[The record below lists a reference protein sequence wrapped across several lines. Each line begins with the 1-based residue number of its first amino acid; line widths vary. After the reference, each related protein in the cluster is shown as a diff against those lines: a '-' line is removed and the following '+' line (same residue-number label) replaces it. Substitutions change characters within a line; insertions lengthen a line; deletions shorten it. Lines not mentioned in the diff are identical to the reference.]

1 MKQGNS
7 YIVETY
13 DKQTNTIVHTMVV
26 ENGEYIQS
34 DYEDQMALLNSEPG
48 RYKRNIIPLQ
58 PDDIKYNSAPERS
71 KNNE

>member
-1 MKQGNS
+1 MKQGNN
-7 YIVETY
+7 YVVETY
-13 DKQTNTIVHTMVV
+13 DTRTNTIVHTMVV

-34 DYEDQMALLNSEPG
+34 DYDEQLALLNSEPG

-58 PDDIKYNSAPERS
+58 PDDIKSYSAPERL

>member
-1 MKQGNS
+1 MKQGNN

-13 DKQTNTIVHTMVV
+13 DKQTKTIVHTMVV

-34 DYEDQMALLNSEPG
+34 DYDTQLAILNSEPG
-48 RYKRNIIPLQ
+48 RYKRSIIPL
-58 PDDIKYNSAPERS
+58 PLDDVKYNSAPERS